1 MQSIM
6 RKSTYKLYV
15 LCLTC
20 VLFLLFPGSSALGKG
35 IQPEAVKGILDLSA
49 WNGEHDGLK
58 NLDGEWEF
66 YWNHLLTPA
75 DFTGSLDSAAP
86 YAPAYALVPK
96 VWEGQESGGQAL
108 SNQGYATYRLR
119 IHTSAA
125 DNGTSMALYV
135 PSVATAYQL
144 WINGELAAANGKV
157 GTSKETMDPANFP
170 KPVFFHLQGSET
182 EIVIQVSNF
191 VQRKGGLWESFRIG
205 VSKDVMVS
213 REKEIAFQLLM
224 IGSLFTM
231 GLYHIGLFLARRK
244 DKSPLFFGCFA
255 LGMGFR
261 AMVTGP
267 TLITYLFP
275 HIAWEF
281 QVHLEYLS
289 VVVALLM
296 LIMFSYSRYPG
307 EMHRKVRD
315 WFVLALA
322 AYSLFVLLTPASIY
336 TYSMLAF
343 QVVSVLAIC
352 YVIYVSIRAYLRK
365 REGASLNMAAV
376 LVLLVLVL
384 NDILFYNHIVATGDL
399 MQLGMVFY
407 VFMESVNLSHQ
418 FSKSFARV
426 ESMSAQLLE
435 WNELLEVKVE
445 ERTEALE
452 QSNASIQAINQEL
465 VKMEQSRR
473 HLLSNI
479 SHELGTPLTLI
490 QGYVKAVL
498 DRIDEDNHDRY
509 LRLTYEKTVILDRII
524 SDLFELSKFE
534 SGKIRFDCQAVDA
547 VAFFRSLFDKL
558 ELPIKQEGHSFA
570 YIDKADSLADKQLI
584 VWIDVVRIEQV
595 VMNLLFNAQKFT
607 PVSGSIHLIIE
618 NYGSLEKGNLGL
630 RVKVSD
636 TGNGIDD
643 DDLPFVF
650 DRFYRGRESHKS
662 RSAGTGLGLAIC
674 KEIIEH
680 HGGTIDVES
689 KAGIG
694 STFTITLPA
703 MVDMEGEADV

>member
-1 MQSIM
+1 M
-6 RKSTYKLYV
+6 RRPTYKLYF
-15 LCLTC
+15 
-20 VLFLLFPGSSALGKG
+20 LFLAFILFLVFPSTSALGKST
-35 IQPEAVKGILDLSA
+35 QTEAVKGIIDLSA
-49 WNGEHDGLK
+49 WNGERDGLQ

-66 YWNHLLTPA
+66 YWNQLLTPA
-75 DFTGSLDSAAP
+75 DFTVGLDSDAP
-86 YAPAYALVPK
+86 SYAHVPK
-96 VWEGQESGGQAL
+96 VWEGQKSGGQAL

-119 IHTSAA
+119 IRTEAA
-125 DNGTSMALYV
+125 DNGTDMALYV

-157 GTSKETMDPANFP
+157 GTSKETMIPANFP
-170 KPVFFHLQGSET
+170 KPVFFHLQGSQT
-182 EIVIQVSNF
+182 DIVIQVSNF

-205 VSKDVMVS
+205 VSKDVIVS

-231 GLYHIGLFLARRK
+231 GLYHIGLFLARRR
-244 DKSPLFFGCFA
+244 DRSPLFFGCFSM
-255 LGMGFR
+255 GMGLR

-275 HIAWEF
+275 QIPWEF

-289 VVVALLM
+289 VVFALLM

-315 WFVLALA
+315 LFVIASV
-322 AYSLFVLLTPASIY
+322 AYSLFVLLTPALIY

-343 QVVSVLAIC
+343 QAVSVLAIC
-352 YVIYVSIRAYLRK
+352 YVIYVSFWAFLRQ
-365 REGASLNMAAV
+365 REGASLNIAAV

-399 MQLGMVFY
+399 MQLGMLFY

-418 FSKSFARV
+418 YSKSFARV
-426 ESMSAQLLE
+426 ESMSAQLQE
-435 WNELLEVKVE
+435 WNELLEDKVQ

-452 QSNASIQAINQEL
+452 QSHASIQTINQEL

-498 DRIDEDNHDRY
+498 DRMDEDNRDRY
-509 LRLTYEKTVILDRII
+509 LRLTYEKTMVLDRII
-524 SDLFELSKFE
+524 SDLFELSKFDT
-534 SGKIRFDCQAVDA
+534 GKIRFDCQAVDS
-547 VAFFRSLFDKL
+547 VAFFRSLFEKL

-570 YIDKADSLADKQLI
+570 FIDKTDSQADKQLI

-607 PVSGSIHLIIE
+607 PASGSIHLIIE
-618 NYGSLEKGNLGL
+618 KFGFLEKGDLGL
-630 RVKVSD
+630 KVKVRD

-643 DDLPFVF
+643 EDIPFVF

-689 KAGIG
+689 KAGKG
-694 STFTITLPA
+694 STFTFTLPA
-703 MVDMEGEADV
+703 MIDMEGGDDV

>member
-1 MQSIM
+1 M
-6 RKSTYKLYV
+6 RKPTYKLYF
-15 LCLTC
+15 LFLAFL
-20 VLFLLFPGSSALGKG
+20 LFLLLPSASALGKST
-35 IQPEAVKGILDLSA
+35 QTEAVKGILDLSA
-49 WNGEHDGLK
+49 WNWERDGLQ
-58 NLDGEWEF
+58 NLDGEWEL
-66 YWNHLLTPA
+66 YWNHLLTPD
-75 DFTGSLDSAAP
+75 DFTIGLNSNAP
-86 YAPAYALVPK
+86 SYALVPK

-119 IHTSAA
+119 IHTAAA
-125 DNGTSMALYV
+125 DNGTNMALYV
-135 PSVATAYQL
+135 PSIATAYQL

-157 GTSKETMDPANFP
+157 GTSKETMIPANFP
-170 KPVFFHLQGSET
+170 KPVFFHLQGTQT

-205 VSKDVMVS
+205 VSKDVIIS

-244 DKSPLFFGCFA
+244 NRSPLFFGCFSLA
-255 LGMGFR
+255 MGLR
-261 AMVTGP
+261 AIVTGP

-289 VVVALLM
+289 VVAALWM
-296 LIMFSYSRYPG
+296 LILFSYSRYPG
-307 EMHRKVRD
+307 EMYRKVRD
-315 WFVLALA
+315 LFVIAIV
-322 AYSLFVLLTPASIY
+322 AYSFFILLTPALIY

-343 QVVSVLAIC
+343 QAVSVLIIC
-352 YVIYVSIRAYLRK
+352 YIIYVSIRAFLSK
-365 REGASLNMAAV
+365 REGASLNIAAV

-384 NDILFYNHIVATGDL
+384 NDILFYNHFVATGDL
-399 MQLGMVFY
+399 MQLGMLFY

-426 ESMSAQLLE
+426 ESMSGQLQE
-435 WNELLEVKVE
+435 WNELLEQKVQ

-452 QSNASIQAINQEL
+452 LSNVSIKKINQEL
-465 VKMEQSRR
+465 VKMELSRR

-498 DRIDEDNHDRY
+498 DRMDEDNRDRY
-509 LRLTYEKTVILDRII
+509 LRLTYEKTLILDRII
-524 SDLFELSKFE
+524 SDLFELSKFDT
-534 SGKIRFDCQAVDA
+534 GKVRFDYQAVDS
-547 VAFFRSLFDKL
+547 VAFCRSLFEKL

-570 YIDKADSLADKQLI
+570 FIDNTGSQADKPLI

-607 PVSGSIHLIIE
+607 PASGSIHLIVE
-618 NYGSLEKGNLGL
+618 KYGSLEKGDLGL
-630 RVKVSD
+630 KVKVRD

-643 DDLPFVF
+643 EDIPFVF

-689 KAGIG
+689 KSGKG
-694 STFTITLPA
+694 STFTFTLPV
-703 MVDMEGEADV
+703 MVDMEEGEEDV